1 MNQRLMR
8 PKYIHIYLLLFI
20 FIFCS
25 LISPSRTRELLIEVK
40 DPGMNKN
47 SRKSHS
53 HFFCIISVRDLLTT
67 SNQKHVIPLLSFCR
81 ASKTSEEPLTPLTN
95 QQVSDIDKLSDSI
108 KVSEKPSYHYHY
120 SASSCHQSLS
130 EENTKMMNHTSYPN
144 EIDATVTLQVI
155 MKIHIF
161 T

>member
-1 MNQRLMR
+1 ML
-8 PKYIHIYLLLFI
+8 ILFI
-20 FIFCS
+20 FSS
-25 LISPSRTRELLIEVK
+25 LISPSRTREILIEVK
-40 DPGMNKN
+40 DPGTNEN

-81 ASKTSEEPLTPLTN
+81 ASKTSAEALTPLTN

-108 KVSEKPSYHYHY
+108 KVAEKPQYHYHY
-120 SASSCHQSLS
+120 SASSCHQSLL
-130 EENTKMMNHTSYPN
+130 EENAQIMNHTSQQPN
-144 EIDATVTLQVI
+144 VIDATVTLQVI
-155 MKIHIF
+155 VKSYFF